1 MEYGIWNMEYGIAG
15 GKRGGNGIWN
25 GMESRAEAWRNGT
38 NLPNNTQNLI
48 FSIIKIF
55 MFIITSY

>member
-1 MEYGIWNMEYGIAG
+1 MEYGIAG

>member
-1 MEYGIWNMEYGIAG
+1 
-15 GKRGGNGIWN
+15 
-25 GMESRAEAWRNGT
+25 MESRAEAWRNGT